1 MAELCQLL
9 EVARSGYYAWC
20 EQSQSL
26 QEAMNEKLSRMIE
39 QLFHEHKG
47 RYGSPRITAALREH
61 GQTCNHK
68 RVERLMRQKRLQAR
82 TRKRWKP
89 RTTDSKHPH
98 PIASNLLLDRETPK
112 AINEV
117 WLQDITYLPSA
128 EGWLYL
134 AGVLDLYSRK
144 VIGWSMQERLETKLP
159 LAALEM
165 ALKGRARPSP
175 VIHHSDRGSQ
185 YASQEYRQMLSANG
199 LIASMS
205 RKANCY
211 DNAPMESFWSS
222 LKVELHDER
231 LDRLPKAEVRHLV
244 FEYIESYYNRKR
256 LHSSLGYQSPVA
268 FESKLS

>member
-1 MAELCQLL
+1 
-9 EVARSGYYAWC
+9 
-20 EQSQSL
+20 
-26 QEAMNEKLSRMIE
+26 
-39 QLFHEHKG
+39 
-47 RYGSPRITAALREH
+47 
-61 GQTCNHK
+61 
-68 RVERLMRQKRLQAR
+68 MRQKRLQAR

-211 DNAPMESFWSS
+211 DNAPMESFWAS
-222 LKVELHDER
+222 LKKELVYQESF
-231 LDRLPKAEVRHLV
+231 LTIEAAKANL
-244 FEYIESYYNRKR
+244 FEYIEVFYNRQR
-256 LHSSLGYQSPVA
+256 RHSALDYRSPA
-268 FESKLS
+268 EFESNDHS